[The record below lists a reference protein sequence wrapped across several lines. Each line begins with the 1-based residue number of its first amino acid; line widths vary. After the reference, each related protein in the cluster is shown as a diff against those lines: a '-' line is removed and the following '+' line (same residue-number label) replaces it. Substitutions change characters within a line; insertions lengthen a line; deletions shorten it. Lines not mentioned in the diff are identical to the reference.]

1 LAAAGGETGDRGG
14 AAAGGG
20 RVIGRWTVINLVL
33 VAIVALLGV
42 QIGRT
47 WMRTVPPLRAP
58 AAGPAEAASHR
69 EAKGRPAAARN
80 DKADEDVALIT
91 SMDLFDVSR
100 QAVGAAEPV
109 APEEVPPPTGVDV
122 VGIRLIAG
130 DQEAFIRDASQQN
143 AQRRVRTGDEVA
155 GYTVQTIRPTSV
167 ELVNP
172 TGQTVT
178 LWLQLS
184 PGGGK
189 PGTPQAA
196 GVRRS
201 VPVPTAAGGA
211 VAAQQGAV
219 RPPTADPAAL
229 RRQQRLEARRQRSGV
244 PPAVQER
251 LDRLRNRKGA

>member
-1 LAAAGGETGDRGG
+1 
-14 AAAGGG
+14 
-20 RVIGRWTVINLVL
+20 VIGRWTVINLVL
-33 VAIVALLGV
+33 VAIVALLGI

-58 AAGPAEAASHR
+58 AAGPAEPASRH
-69 EAKGRPAAARN
+69 ETKVKPAAARG

-100 QAVGAAEPV
+100 QAVGAAAETV
-109 APEEVPPPTGVDV
+109 APVEVPPPTGVDV

-172 TGQTVT
+172 TGQSVT

-184 PGGGK
+184 PSGGAK

-196 GVRRS
+196 GVRRIP
-201 VPVPTAAGGA
+201 VPVPAVPAPAAAGRA
-211 VAAQQGAV
+211 VAAQPSPV
-219 RPPTADPAAL
+219 RPPTPDPAAL
-229 RRQQRLEARRQRSGV
+229 RQQRRLEARRQRSGV
-244 PPAVQER
+244 PPAVQQR
-251 LDRLRNRKGA
+251 LDRLRNGKGA

>member
-1 LAAAGGETGDRGG
+1 
-14 AAAGGG
+14 
-20 RVIGRWTVINLVL
+20 VIGRWTVINLVL
-33 VAIVALLGV
+33 VAIVALLGI

-58 AAGPAEAASHR
+58 TAAPTETAPHR
-69 EAKGRPAAARN
+69 ETKGKPSAAHSDR
-80 DKADEDVALIT
+80 ADEDVALIT

-100 QAVGAAEPV
+100 KAVGAEEPV

-184 PGGGK
+184 PSGGAK

-201 VPVPTAAGGA
+201 VPVPTAAGRS

-219 RPPTADPAAL
+219 RPPTPVPDPATL
-229 RRQQRLEARRQRSGV
+229 RQQRRLEARRQRSGV

-251 LDRLRNRKGA
+251 LDRLRNKKGA

>member
-1 LAAAGGETGDRGG
+1 
-14 AAAGGG
+14 
-20 RVIGRWTVINLVL
+20 VIGRWTVINLVL
-33 VAIVALLGV
+33 VTIVALLGV

-58 AAGPAEAASHR
+58 AAGPADAAPRR
-69 EAKGRPAAARN
+69 ETKAKPSAARS

-91 SMDLFDVSR
+91 SMDLFDMSR
-100 QAVGAAEPV
+100 KAVGAEEAV
-109 APEEVPPPTGVDV
+109 APVDVPPPTGVDV

-184 PGGGK
+184 PSGGAK
-189 PGTPQAA
+189 PGGAQAA
-196 GVRRS
+196 GVRRP

-211 VAAQQGAV
+211 VASQLGAV
-219 RPPTADPAAL
+219 RPPTPAAPDPAML
-229 RRQQRLEARRQRSGV
+229 RQQQRLQARRQRSGV
-244 PPAVQER
+244 PPAVQQR
-251 LDRLRNRKGA
+251 LDRMRSKKGA